1 MGFIDLFGLAICPT
15 LLKDSLGRITE
26 ANATITKEMIGTGTG
41 VSNSARA
48 YVKAI
53 GNKGDDAGHILAKI
67 LGGQGGKGNIFPQL
81 KGINRGDYRAF
92 EKQIRDLLKSGSGPL
107 DLKWSFT
114 YNGKG
119 TRPTGIQY
127 DVFKDGVKILDE
139 LFPN

>member
-1 MGFIDLFGLAICPT
+1 MAVCPT
-15 LLKDSLGRITE
+15 LIKDNLGRIKE
-26 ANATITKEMIGTGTG
+26 ASATITKEMIGTGTG
-41 VSNSARA
+41 VNNSARA
-48 YVKAI
+48 YAKAM
-53 GNKGDDAGHILAKI
+53 GNQGDDAGHILAKI

-119 TRPTGIQY
+119 TRPTGI
-127 DVFKDGVKILDE
+127 
-139 LFPN
+139 